1 MIPEAREVHLSR
13 KDRKVLEA
21 CCRSPVTLQ
30 RDLKRARIVLLAAD
44 GRSTR
49 SIAKEVGV
57 QPRIVSLWRHRYA
70 DHGLEGLQDKPR
82 PGKQPIYTKT
92 TDKRILKLL
101 DKPPPQGF
109 ARWTG
114 PLLAEAL
121 GDVDVQY
128 VWRFLRSHK
137 IDLVA
142 RKSWCESNDPNFTAK
157 AADVVG
163 LYVAPPAKAI
173 VLCVDEKPSIQA
185 LERAQG
191 YLKLPNGRA
200 LTGQSHDYKRHGTTT
215 LFAALE
221 VATGKIIATHSKRRR
236 RVEFLD
242 FMNSVT
248 AAFPNR
254 KLHVILDNLNTHKKE
269 RGLAQ
274 GPPQRAISFHADKC
288 VMAQSGRSMVFHL
301 AGAVAQR
308 HLLHEPQAAS
318 GTHRC
323 LRQRIQRQ
331 SRALRLD
338 QEKGPSTPFQRPPYH
353 SALIPGTRRHSGAMR
368 WDRASA
374 ARSIEP
380 GISRFSGVQL
390 HTIVRAARAPE

>member
-1 MIPEAREVHLSR
+1 M
-13 KDRKVLEA
+13 LEA

-30 RDLKRARIVLLAAD
+30 RDLKRARIVLLAAA

-82 PGKQPIYTKT
+82 HGKQPIYTKA

-101 DKPPPQGF
+101 DKSPPEGF

-114 PLLAEAL
+114 PLLAGAL

-248 AAFPNR
+248 AAFPN
-254 KLHVILDNLNTHKKE
+254 
-269 RGLAQ
+269 A
-274 GPPQRAISFHADKC
+274 SFT
-288 VMAQSGRSMVFHL
+288 SS
-301 AGAVAQR
+301 
-308 HLLHEPQAAS
+308 S
-318 GTHRC
+318 T
-323 LRQRIQRQ
+323 I
-331 SRALRLD
+331 
-338 QEKGPSTPFQRPPYH
+338 STP
-353 SALIPGTRRHSGAMR
+353 TRRTSIGSRPIPMCNFTSPRQARPGSIRSRYGSRSCKASRLAAPPSHASSSSSSTSMPTSRHITTKLSPSSGPR
-368 WDRASA
+368 KKSGNDASKA
-374 ARSIEP
+374 AVSL
-380 GISRFSGVQL
+380 SYDSGY
-390 HTIVRAARAPE
+390 

>member
-70 DHGLEGLQDKPR
+70 DQGLEGLQDKPR

-137 IDLVA
+137 IDLAA
-142 RKSWCESNDPNFTAK
+142 RKSWCESTDPHFTAK

-221 VATGKIIATHSKRRR
+221 VATGKII
-236 RVEFLD
+236 
-242 FMNSVT
+242 
-248 AAFPNR
+248 
-254 KLHVILDNLNTHKKE
+254 
-269 RGLAQ
+269 
-274 GPPQRAISFHADKC
+274 
-288 VMAQSGRSMVFHL
+288 
-301 AGAVAQR
+301 
-308 HLLHEPQAAS
+308 
-318 GTHRC
+318 
-323 LRQRIQRQ
+323 LRP
-331 SRALRLD
+331 A
-338 QEKGPSTPFQRPPYH
+338 
-353 SALIPGTRRHSGAMR
+353 
-368 WDRASA
+368 
-374 ARSIEP
+374 
-380 GISRFSGVQL
+380 
-390 HTIVRAARAPE
+390 

>member
-121 GDVDVQY
+121 GDVDVRHTLA
-128 VWRFLRSHK
+128 VDSHLPPTLRGHN
-137 IDLVA
+137 LVA
-142 RKSWCESNDPNFTAK
+142 VREVLAVEP
-157 AADVVG
+157 
-163 LYVAPPAKAI
+163 AP
-173 VLCVDEKPSIQA
+173 LS
-185 LERAQG
+185 
-191 YLKLPNGRA
+191 
-200 LTGQSHDYKRHGTTT
+200 
-215 LFAALE
+215 
-221 VATGKIIATHSKRRR
+221 HSK
-236 RVEFLD
+236 
-242 FMNSVT
+242 
-248 AAFPNR
+248 
-254 KLHVILDNLNTHKKE
+254 
-269 RGLAQ
+269 
-274 GPPQRAISFHADKC
+274 
-288 VMAQSGRSMVFHL
+288 SGS
-301 AGAVAQR
+301 
-308 HLLHEPQAAS
+308 S
-318 GTHRC
+318 
-323 LRQRIQRQ
+323 
-331 SRALRLD
+331 
-338 QEKGPSTPFQRPPYH
+338 PF
-353 SALIPGTRRHSGAMR
+353 
-368 WDRASA
+368 
-374 ARSIEP
+374 
-380 GISRFSGVQL
+380 
-390 HTIVRAARAPE
+390 